1 MSPRPWKTRASGW
14 RRGSS
19 ARTTRRSTT
28 HGADTCWPGAAR
40 ELPLLQAERMTG
52 WIGVDPEPWLG
63 AGQPGRPEREH
74 LSLGGVD
81 VADADV
87 QMDLLRVGRVR
98 PAWRPV
104 IRCVLEAHAGLSVA
118 DIDPVA
124 VDPGD
129 RQAEQLRIEV
139 RQPVRVAAVEHHR
152 GKPADHGAPLRRD
165 HRCQCCQRGTT
176 LAARAWDQARYRNC
190 VSDKMLPS
198 GSANHAT
205 MSPPG
210 VVHTPLSSWSM
221 PS

>member
-1 MSPRPWKTRASGW
+1 MSPRPWKARVSRW

-28 HGADTCWPGAAR
+28 HAADTCWPGAAR
-40 ELPLLQAERMTG
+40 ELPLQTERMTG
-52 WIGVDPEPWLG
+52 RIGVDPEPWLG
-63 AGQPGRPEREH
+63 AGQPSRTEREH
-74 LSLGGVD
+74 PGLRGVD

-87 QMDLLRVGRVR
+87 QMDLLRVRRVG

-104 IRCVLEAHAGLSVA
+104 IRCVLEAHAGLAVA
-118 DIDPVA
+118 DVDPVA

-129 RQAEQLRIEV
+129 RQPEQLRIEA

-152 GKPADHGAPLRRD
+152 GKRADHSGTPPPGSSVPCCQGGTTAPLRTRD
-165 HRCQCCQRGTT
+165 R
-176 LAARAWDQARYRNC
+176 ARYRNC

-205 MSPPG
+205 WSPPG
-210 VVHTPLSSWSM
+210 VVHTPLSSWFM
-221 PS
+221 P